1 MLRLTLTLTC
11 PEKQSQKCMNAY
23 YWQTAGWFLSRGA
36 HQGSSR
42 LQNPSTLLW
51 FSQENQS
58 TAHFTQPAEG
68 CTWKC
73 RGFVYEVG
81 RTLHMRSKP
90 NEKHGSGTDT
100 TYTFMGNCCFFFPEY
115 VPERCLCRFS
125 ERWLWN
131 IRLFDMKSPTVLFA
145 HRGDTSQH
153 VASVISTTICGMCR
167 GISHGGVAFLRS
179 EWRIGKADTQ
189 M

>member
-90 NEKHGSGTDT
+90 NEKHGSG
-100 TYTFMGNCCFFFPEY
+100 
-115 VPERCLCRFS
+115 S
-125 ERWLWN
+125 
-131 IRLFDMKSPTVLFA
+131 I
-145 HRGDTSQH
+145 QH
-153 VASVISTTICGMCR
+153 ILSWEI
-167 GISHGGVAFLRS
+167 VAFFSLS
-179 EWRIGKADTQ
+179 MFQKGVCVDSQKGGYGTSGYLTWRAPQCCLHTEVTPLSTSPLWSPRQSAGCAGE
-189 M
+189 